1 MTTDVPI
8 DELARAAGLE
18 PDWIDAAGVAR
29 RVDDDALIALVD
41 ALGWPCGTP
50 IERVDSAAALV
61 DAHDAPP
68 QLVTGDAGV
77 PLRLPRTVAPPGA
90 RFRIALESGDYVDG
104 RVGGSGE
111 RGTLPA
117 LTLPGYHALDIGE
130 QRIALAIAPPHARP
144 FHGQFD
150 ADRARNAEPHARRR
164 WGIAAQLYSLRRTND
179 DGAGDYT
186 ALAGLASQAAQHGAH
201 AIAISPTHAGYPAL
215 PEHDSPYSPSSRR
228 WHNVAYL
235 DSDAVPGADIVRRM
249 YGDAQR
255 AAPAADTPLIDWPHV
270 LPHKLRRLRA
280 CFDAW
285 RANGEPSRDAF
296 ERFRAAGGAA
306 LDAHARF
313 DALQAFCI
321 EHGIGADWRQWPAQW
336 RMPASPEVDAFAHA
350 HADTVAF
357 HTFLQWC
364 ASDALGHAQHAA
376 RDAGMAIGLIA
387 DLAVGSD
394 RAGSDAWAHG
404 TTLLRGVS
412 VGAPPDLFNAEGQ
425 AWGVTTWTPAA
436 LRAHAFAPFVE
447 LLRAAFAHAGG
458 IRIDHV
464 LGFARMWVVP
474 DGASP
479 RDGAYLRYPL
489 DDLVR
494 LVALEAS
501 RHRAVAIGEDLGT
514 VPAGFRER
522 LGAQGIAGMRV
533 LWFEREADGAF
544 RRPSAWDRDAIAMTS
559 THDLP
564 TVSGWW
570 RGVDLEWRRRVD
582 ANDDHARNACGDV
595 GLAAAAHGSACDE
608 RTRPCLR
615 GDSGDDG
622 NRGDTGDSGA
632 GAGTQALHDTSPPD
646 PDLAALA
653 ESGASVGSGSGS
665 GSVDPDTGAEAK
677 ADAERAADR
686 AVLWRALQQAG
697 CAESND
703 TMPAA
708 DAPPV
713 DAVLAYVARSP
724 APLAIVPLEDLLAL
738 DAQPNLP
745 GPPCG
750 HPNWLRRLPRAVD
763 ALFDAGVRK
772 RIDAIEHA
780 RRVPEEDA

>member
-8 DELARAAGLE
+8 AALARAAGLE
-18 PDWIDAAGVAR
+18 TDWIDAGGVAR
-29 RVDDDALIALVD
+29 RVDDDALVALVD

-50 IERVDSAAALV
+50 IERIDSAVALADAQAATPHV
-61 DAHDAPP
+61 I
-68 QLVTGDAGV
+68 TGDAGV
-77 PLRLPRTVAPPGA
+77 PLALPRSIAPPGA
-90 RFRIALESGDYVDG
+90 RFRIALESGRHVDG
-104 RVGGSGE
+104 RVGGAGAH
-111 RGTLPA
+111 GVLPPLA
-117 LTLPGYHALDIGE
+117 QPGYHALDIGE
-130 QRIALAIAPPHARP
+130 RRIGLAIAPRRRRP
-144 FHGQFD
+144 FDQFE
-150 ADRARNAEPHARRR
+150 AVGNAEDARRR
-164 WGIAAQLYSLRRTND
+164 WGIAAQLYSLRRPGD

-186 ALAGLASQAAQHGAH
+186 ALASLAAHAARHGAH

-235 DSDAVPGADIVRRM
+235 DCDAVPGAEI
-249 YGDAQR
+249 AQR
-255 AAPAADTPLIDWPHV
+255 TSRATAGIEPVPDTSLIDWPHV
-270 LPHKLRRLRA
+270 LPLKLRRLRA
-280 CFDAW
+280 GFDAW

-296 ERFRAAGGAA
+296 EQFRAAGGAA

-336 RMPASPEVDAFAHA
+336 RMPASAEVGAFAHA
-350 HADTVAF
+350 HADTIAF

-364 ASDALGHAQHAA
+364 ASDALGRAQHAA
-376 RDAGMAIGLIA
+376 RDAGMATGLIA

-404 TTLLRGVS
+404 ATLLRGVS
-412 VGAPPDLFNAEGQ
+412 VGAPPDLFNADGQ

-436 LRAHAFAPFVE
+436 LRANGFAPFVD
-447 LLRAAFAHAGG
+447 LLRSAFAHAGG

-464 LGFARMWVVP
+464 LGFARMWIVP

-544 RRPSAWDRDAIAMTS
+544 RPPAAWDRDTIALTS

-564 TVSGWW
+564 TVAGWW
-570 RGVDLEWRRRVD
+570 RGVDLAWRRI
-582 ANDDHARNACGDV
+582 AAE
-595 GLAAAAHGSACDE
+595 AAAARAPVGD
-608 RTRPCLR
+608 RPN
-615 GDSGDDG
+615 DAG
-622 NRGDTGDSGA
+622 NPRDVA
-632 GAGTQALHDTSPPD
+632 R
-646 PDLAALA
+646 
-653 ESGASVGSGSGS
+653 
-665 GSVDPDTGAEAK
+665 
-677 ADAERAADR
+677 AERATDR
-686 AVLWRALQQAG
+686 AALWRALQDTG
-697 CAESND
+697 CA
-703 TMPAA
+703 PAAAPVPPA

-713 DAVLAYVARSP
+713 APILAYVARSP
-724 APLAIVPLEDLLAL
+724 SPLAIVPLEDLLAL

-750 HPNWLRRLPRAVD
+750 HPNWRRRLPCAVD
-763 ALFDAGVRK
+763 TLFDEDVRA
-772 RIDAIEHA
+772 RIAALERA
-780 RRVPEEDA
+780 RRAQEDDA

>member
-1 MTTDVPI
+1 MTTDVSI
-8 DELARAAGLE
+8 DELARLAGLE

-29 RVDDDALIALVD
+29 RVDDDALVALVD

-50 IERVDSAAALV
+50 IERVDSAAALA
-61 DAHDAPP
+61 DANGATPR
-68 QLVTGDAGV
+68 LVTGDAGV
-77 PLRLPRTVAPPGA
+77 PLPLPRSVAPPGA
-90 RFRIALESGDYVDG
+90 RFRIALESGGHVDG
-104 RVGGSGE
+104 RVGGAGE
-111 RGTLPA
+111 HGMLPA

-130 QRIALAIAPPHARP
+130 QRIGLAIAPAHARP
-144 FHGQFD
+144 FDRAFD
-150 ADRARNAEPHARRR
+150 ADHANPASNPDPHAPRR
-164 WGIAAQLYSLRRTND
+164 WGIAAQLYSLRRAND

-186 ALAGLASQAAQHGAH
+186 ALADLAAHAARHGAH
-201 AIAISPTHAGYPAL
+201 AIALSPTHAGYPAL

-249 YGDAQR
+249 NGAADGAA
-255 AAPAADTPLIDWPHV
+255 AAPDTPLIDWPHV
-270 LPHKLRRLRA
+270 LPRKLHQLRA

-285 RANGEPSRDAF
+285 RASGEPSRDAF

-336 RMPASPEVDAFAHA
+336 RVPASPEVDAFAHA
-350 HADTVAF
+350 HADTIAF

-364 ASDALGHAQHAA
+364 ASDALGRAQHAA

-394 RAGSDAWAHG
+394 RSGSDAWAHG

-412 VGAPPDLFNAEGQ
+412 VGAPPDLFNADGQ

-436 LRAHAFAPFVE
+436 LRTHGFVPFVE
-447 LLRAAFAHAGG
+447 LLRSAFAHAGG

-464 LGFARMWVVP
+464 LGFARMWIVP
-474 DGASP
+474 DGASA
-479 RDGAYLRYPL
+479 RDGAYLRYPI

-494 LVALEAS
+494 LVALEAA

-522 LGAQGIAGMRV
+522 LAAQGIAGMRV

-544 RRPSAWDRDAIAMTS
+544 RRPAAWDRDTIAMTS

-570 RGVDLEWRRRVD
+570 RGVDLEWRRR
-582 ANDDHARNACGDV
+582 AATNDETPQRACDDV
-595 GLAAAAHGSACDE
+595 GLAAAAHDSDGDE
-608 RTRPCLR
+608 RNAPLLR
-615 GDSGDDG
+615 DDAGDERAD
-622 NRGDTGDSGA
+622 
-632 GAGTQALHDTSPPD
+632 AGTYDPSPPD
-646 PDLAALA
+646 PDLAAAA
-653 ESGASVGSGSGS
+653 ELGASASS
-665 GSVDPDTGAEAK
+665 AE
-677 ADAERAADR
+677 AERATDR
-686 AVLWRALQQAG
+686 AALWRALQQAG
-697 CAESND
+697 CAASGAPV
-703 TMPAA
+703 PAA

-713 DAVLAYVARSP
+713 DAMLSYVARSP

-750 HPNWLRRLPRAVD
+750 HPNWLRRLPRAVG
-763 ALFDAGVRK
+763 ALFDADVRT
-772 RIDAIEHA
+772 RIAAIEHA
-780 RRVPEEDA
+780 RRAPEDDA

>member
-8 DELARAAGLE
+8 AELARAAGLE
-18 PDWIDAAGVAR
+18 PDWIDSGGVAQ
-29 RVDDDALIALVD
+29 RVSDDALVALVD

-50 IERVDSAAALV
+50 IERVDSLAALV
-61 DAHDAPP
+61 DANGATPRV
-68 QLVTGDAGV
+68 VTGDAGV
-77 PLRLPRTVAPPGA
+77 PLTLPRSVAPPGA
-90 RFRIALESGDYVDG
+90 RFRIALESGDHVDG
-104 RVGGSGE
+104 RVAGAGE
-111 RGTLPA
+111 YGTVPP
-117 LTLPGYHALDIGE
+117 LTEPGYHALDIGE
-130 QRIALAIAPPHARP
+130 QRVGLAIAPPRARP
-144 FHGQFD
+144 FD
-150 ADRARNAEPHARRR
+150 AGDGARETARR
-164 WGIAAQLYSLRRTND
+164 WGIAAQLYGLRRAGD

-186 ALAGLASQAAQHGAH
+186 ALAGLASQAARHGAH
-201 AIAISPTHAGYPAL
+201 AVAISPTHAGYPAL

-235 DSDAVPGADIVRRM
+235 DSDSVPGADIVRRM
-249 YGDAQR
+249 TGATAGSE
-255 AAPAADTPLIDWPHV
+255 AAPDTPLIDWPHV
-270 LPHKLRRLRA
+270 LPLKLRRLRA

-285 RANGEPSRDAF
+285 RENGEPSRDAF
-296 ERFRAAGGAA
+296 EQFRAAGGSA

-336 RMPASPEVDAFAHA
+336 RMPASAEVDAFAQA
-350 HADTVAF
+350 HADTIAF

-364 ASDALGHAQHAA
+364 AADALGCAQQAA

-436 LRAHAFAPFVE
+436 LRANGFTPFVD
-447 LLRAAFAHAGG
+447 LLRASFAQAGG

-464 LGFARMWVVP
+464 LGFARMWIVP
-474 DGASP
+474 EGRSP
-479 RDGAYLRYPL
+479 RDGAYLRYPI

-494 LVALEAS
+494 LVALEAA

-533 LWFEREADGAF
+533 LWFERDADGAF
-544 RRPSAWDRDAIAMTS
+544 RQPSAWDRDTIAMTS

-570 RGVDLEWRRRVD
+570 RGVDLEWRRREDVD
-582 ANDDHARNACGDV
+582 HGRARNTCGDV
-595 GLAAAAHGSACDE
+595 GLAAAAHGTDCDE
-608 RTRPCLR
+608 RNRPCLR
-615 GDSGDDG
+615 DDAG
-622 NRGDTGDSGA
+622 APRDTGDA
-632 GAGTQALHDTSPPD
+632 GDISDPSPPD
-646 PDLAALA
+646 PDLADA
-653 ESGASVGSGSGS
+653 ASASTSAS
-665 GSVDPDTGAEAK
+665 PAPSTS
-677 ADAERAADR
+677 ADAERETDR
-686 AVLWRALQQAG
+686 AALWRALQHAG
-697 CAESND
+697 CAANSEP
-703 TMPAA
+703 MPAA

-724 APLAIVPLEDLLAL
+724 SPLAIVPLEDLLAL

-763 ALFDAGVRK
+763 ALFDADVRT
-772 RIDAIEHA
+772 RIAAIEAA
-780 RRVPEEDA
+780 RRQPEDDA